1 MPEPHGIAICGT
13 ATGKRRTEIA
23 NWLKTGSRTHAMAY
37 VDRFRN
43 SKGLVWL
50 NVASSTYALEEFA
63 NFDNHI
69 FLRFS
74 KLPAMLTGLLPGK
87 YQPYLGDYRRARQT
101 APMVQHD
108 CRKPL
113 PLPDSSVD
121 HVLCSHFLEHVYP
134 GEADLILRDFYR
146 VLKRDGTIHIIVP
159 DIEDQVDG
167 YRKRKERSDAGAA
180 DEFIKSTLLTTE
192 TRGTIKFR
200 MMEALGAFG
209 LQHRWMYD
217 RASMSARIVNAGFEI
232 LDGNDTPSREF
243 RAGDDSVHIVARKD
257 ARH

>member
-1 MPEPHGIAICGT
+1 MPSVE
-13 ATGKRRTEIA
+13 KF
-23 NWLKTGSRTHAMAY
+23 K
-37 VDRFRN
+37 N
-43 SKGLVWL
+43 SKGLIWL
-50 NVASSTYALEEFA
+50 NVASSTYALEEFT

-74 KLPAMLTGLLPGK
+74 RLPSFLTGFLLGK
-87 YQPYLGDYRRARQT
+87 YQQYLDDYRKARRT

-108 CRKPL
+108 CRKAL

-134 GEADLILRDFYR
+134 GEADLVLRDFYR

-167 YRKRKERSDAGAA
+167 YRKRREQGDPAAA
-180 DEFIKSTLLTTE
+180 DEFIRATLLTTE

-200 MMEALGAFG
+200 MMEALGQFG
-209 LQHRWMYD
+209 LQHRWMND
-217 RASMSARIVNAGFEI
+217 HASMSTKITNAGFEI
-232 LDGNDTPSREF
+232 LDGNDTPSRDF
-243 RAGDDSVHIVARKD
+243 RAGDDSVHIVARKGNKP
-257 ARH
+257 